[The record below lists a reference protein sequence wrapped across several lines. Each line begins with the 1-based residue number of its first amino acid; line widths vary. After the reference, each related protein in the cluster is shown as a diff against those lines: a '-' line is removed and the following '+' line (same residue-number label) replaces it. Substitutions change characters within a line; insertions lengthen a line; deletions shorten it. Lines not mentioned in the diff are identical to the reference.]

1 LIFTCEKIAR
11 ERFVIT
17 GCLIS
22 IMKNKKYSFYAIWLI
37 AIVMLVLQLSSC
49 TPAGAPRA
57 EKGQLDLSSWDFKD
71 EGIIKLDGEW
81 EFYFGQLVHPLDFNG
96 HADIQMTSFMDVP
109 GVWNT
114 AAATEKVLPPK
125 GCATYRLRVRM
136 PAFSCQYAFRILDA
150 ATAYRMYVNGRPVA
164 ENGIVSCTK
173 DNAKAMY
180 HPQVALL
187 PPGICDT
194 GTAGEKYLDIVVH
207 VSNHHHIKAGLWES
221 IRLGPAN
228 RIIDN
233 RMRRVNIVIAVLAI
247 IMIMVLYHLGLYVLR
262 RRDPSTLLFGLM
274 GFVLMTREL
283 VMGERMLVQWIPV
296 IDFQLLSKIEYI
308 ASYTNITFIALFVS
322 SLFPG
327 DMPRWMKNAYIAI
340 GLCIALFVGT
350 MPMDVYA
357 HARILY
363 DLFVL
368 GGGIVIIGVIIR
380 SIIRGRNEAYIA
392 LVGMLGLYGT
402 AINDVLYNNH
412 VINTFNM
419 ASLGL
424 VFYIFSQSFLLSR
437 RFSHAFTTV
446 ETLSHELVEKNRELT
461 AMDSMKDEF
470 LANTSHELR
479 TPLNGIIGILD
490 SVLDGTVGS
499 LTPRQRQNLSLVN
512 VSARR
517 LATLVND
524 ILDFSKMKN
533 GSITL
538 QQKPVDLYSL
548 TDLVLMIQEPLAMAR
563 SIALVNNVDPDFP
576 PVMGDE
582 NRIQQVL
589 HNLVGNSIKF
599 TPSGSVEVFAEYF
612 EPAWKEPYIALHVK
626 DTGIGIPLHRQHEIF
641 DSFVQGDG
649 SVSREYGGT
658 GLGLAVSK
666 KLVELMGGD
675 LSVESEEGR
684 GSIFTVTLTTAAEH
698 DKTEQKIVVGN
709 NGLIHEIHDKKQQE
723 SPTEHAVY
731 DEPGKVKA
739 ATAYSILVVDDDP
752 VNLQVL
758 RNHLQGDEFIVT
770 TAADGM
776 KALEMIE
783 TRTKFDLIL
792 LDVMM
797 PRMSGYQVCREI
809 RKTRDQGEMPVIM
822 ITARNLISDLVTAF
836 DAGANDYLVRPFDKR
851 ELLARVRTMMNLKE
865 ARREHEE
872 LVIMNEELN
881 IAGRVQQQ
889 VLTSRE
895 MFSTLDNF
903 DVDVVY
909 LPQNGTVSGDYY
921 NISLME
927 DGSTTFTV
935 ADVTGHGIQAAL
947 FTMQVDIVHK
957 QSLKL
962 QSPER
967 RMDYLNRVFIRDLR
981 TDSFFTA
988 FLMQIIEGELY
999 YASAG
1004 HPDQFLIRGATGE
1017 MVPLRGKGRI
1027 LGFDQDSKYELKR
1040 ETLQQGDVILLFSDG
1055 IYEEISTDGV
1065 LFGEERFISIVR
1077 ELIDEGYCRGS
1088 MKELTSV
1095 IMERLHQH
1103 YEGMT
1108 YMDDITL
1115 MAIKIR

>member
-1 LIFTCEKIAR
+1 
-11 ERFVIT
+11 
-17 GCLIS
+17 
-22 IMKNKKYSFYAIWLI
+22 MNKSCSSYAVWLI
-37 AIVMLVLQLSSC
+37 AIVMLVLQFSSC
-49 TPAGAPRA
+49 TPVGATRA
-57 EKGQLDLSSWDFKD
+57 EKGQLDLNSWDFKAD
-71 EGIIKLDGEW
+71 GIVKLDGEW
-81 EFYFGQLVHPLDFNG
+81 EFYFGQLVHPLDFTG
-96 HADIQMTSFMDVP
+96 DADIDLASFMDVP

-114 AAATEKVLPPK
+114 STTEKNLPAK
-125 GCATYRLRVRM
+125 GCATYRLQVQM
-136 PAFSCQYAFRILDA
+136 PAFYCQYALRILDA
-150 ATAYRMYVNGRPVA
+150 ATAYRMYVNGQLVA
-164 ENGIVSCTK
+164 ENGNVSCTK

-187 PPGICDT
+187 PPGIHDT
-194 GTAGEKYLDIVVH
+194 TTTGERYLDIVVH

-221 IRLGPAN
+221 IRLGPVDQV
-228 RIIDN
+228 IDN
-233 RMRRVNIVIAVLAI
+233 RMRRVNIVIAVLAVI
-247 IMIMVLYHLGLYVLR
+247 LIMVLYHLGLYVLR

-274 GFVLMTREL
+274 GLILMTREL
-283 VMGERMLVQWIPV
+283 VMGERMLVQWIPN

-327 DMPRWMKNAYIAI
+327 DMPRWMRNAYIAI
-340 GLCIALFVGT
+340 GVCIALLVGT

-363 DLFVL
+363 DLFIL

-548 TDLVLMIQEPLAMAR
+548 TDLVLMVQQPLALAGN
-563 SIALVNNVDPDFP
+563 IALVNNVDTALP

-589 HNLVGNSIKF
+589 HNLVGNGIKF
-599 TPSGSVEVFAEYF
+599 TPSGSVEVSAEYI
-612 EPAWKEPYIALHVK
+612 ETPGKQPCLAVRVK
-626 DTGIGIPLHRQHEIF
+626 DTGIGIPANRQQEIF

-675 LSVESEEGR
+675 ISVESEEGR
-684 GSIFTVTLTTAAEH
+684 GAVFTFTLTTAPPFIT
-698 DKTEQKIVVGN
+698 TEPYTAVAG
-709 NGLIHEIHDKKQQE
+709 NGLVHSVHTKKQQYPGIE
-723 SPTEHAVY
+723 SVVH
-731 DEPGKVKA
+731 DEPGNRNA
-739 ATAYSILVVDDDP
+739 AAAYSILVVDDDP

-758 RNHLQGDEFIVT
+758 RNHLHGDEYDVT

-776 KALEMIE
+776 KALEMIKTG
-783 TRTKFDLIL
+783 TRFDLVL

-797 PRMSGYQVCREI
+797 PRISGYQVCREI

-889 VLTSRE
+889 VLSGRD
-895 MFSTLDNF
+895 MFSTLENS

-957 QSLKL
+957 QSLRL
-962 QSPER
+962 QSPDR

-988 FLMQIIEGELY
+988 FLMQIMEGELY

-1017 MVPLRGKGRI
+1017 MVTLQGKGRI

-1055 IYEEISTDGV
+1055 IYEEISTDGE
-1065 LFGEERFISIVR
+1065 LFGDERFISLVR
-1077 ELIDEGYCRGS
+1077 QMIDEGYCRGS
-1088 MKELTSV
+1088 MKEFTDIL
-1095 IMERLHQH
+1095 MERLHRQ
-1103 YEGMT
+1103 YEGMS

>member
-1 LIFTCEKIAR
+1 MTC
-11 ERFVIT
+11 
-17 GCLIS
+17 CLAGVT
-22 IMKNKKYSFYAIWLI
+22 KNKRYSFHAAWLI
-37 AIVMLVLQLSSC
+37 ATVVLVLQFSSC

-57 EKGQLDLSSWDFKD
+57 DKGQLDLSSWDFKD
-71 EGIIKLDGEW
+71 DGIVKLDGEW
-81 EFYFGQLVHPLDFNG
+81 EFYFGQLVHPPDLTG
-96 HADIQMTSFMDVP
+96 HTDIQMTSFMHVP

-114 AAATEKVLPPK
+114 ATGTERSLPPK
-125 GCATYRLRVRM
+125 GCATYRLQVRM
-136 PAFSCQYAFRILDA
+136 PDFSSQYAFRILDA
-150 ATAYRMYVNGRPVA
+150 ATAYRVYVNGRPVV
-164 ENGIVSCTK
+164 ENGRVSCTK
-173 DNAKAMY
+173 GNAKAMY

-187 PPGICDT
+187 PPDICDT
-194 GTAGEKYLDIVVH
+194 GTNGERYLDIVVH

-228 RIIDN
+228 QIVDN
-233 RMRRVNIVIAVLAI
+233 RMRRVNIVIAVLSV

-274 GFVLMTREL
+274 GLILMTREL
-283 VMGERMLVQWIPV
+283 VMGERMLVQWIPA

-327 DMPRWMKNAYIAI
+327 DMPRWMRNAYIAI
-340 GLCIALFVGT
+340 GVCIALLVST

-363 DLFVL
+363 DLFIL

-402 AINDVLYNNH
+402 AINDVLYNNL

-548 TDLVLMIQEPLAMAR
+548 TDLVLMIQEPLASAR
-563 SIALVNNVDPDFP
+563 NITLVNNVDPELP

-612 EPAWKEPYIALHVK
+612 EPAWKNPYIALRVK
-626 DTGIGIPLHRQHEIF
+626 DTGIGIPIHRQHEIF

-666 KLVELMGGD
+666 KLVELMGGEI
-675 LSVESEEGR
+675 SVESEEGR
-684 GSIFTVTLTTAAEH
+684 GSVFSVTLATASPH
-698 DKTEQKIVVGN
+698 DKAEPADAAAGY
-709 NGLIHEIHDKKQQE
+709 NGLIHAVHDKKQQE
-723 SPTEHAVY
+723 PGVEPVLY
-731 DEPGKVKA
+731 DEPGKGKA
-739 ATAYSILVVDDDP
+739 AAAYSILVVDDDP

-758 RNHLQGDEFIVT
+758 RNHLQGDEFNVT

-776 KALEMIE
+776 KALDLIK
-783 TRTKFDLIL
+783 TGKSFDLIL

-851 ELLARVRTMMNLKE
+851 ELLARVRTMMNLKV

-889 VLTSRE
+889 ILSSRE
-895 MFSTLDNF
+895 MISTLEDF
-903 DVDVVY
+903 DVGVVY

-927 DGSTTFTV
+927 DGSTAFTV

-1004 HPDQFLIRGATGE
+1004 HPDQFLIRGTTGE
-1017 MVPLRGKGRI
+1017 MLPLRGKGRI

-1065 LFGEERFISIVR
+1065 LFGEERFISLVR

-1095 IMERLHQH
+1095 IMERLHRH
-1103 YEGMT
+1103 YEGIT